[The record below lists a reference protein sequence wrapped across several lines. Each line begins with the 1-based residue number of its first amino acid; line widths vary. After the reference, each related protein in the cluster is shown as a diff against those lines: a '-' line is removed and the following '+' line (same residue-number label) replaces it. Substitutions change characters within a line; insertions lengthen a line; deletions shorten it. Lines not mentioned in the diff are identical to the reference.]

1 MLFALR
7 KKILIGYGLVIALLL
22 IVLIW
27 SLFSLYKLGNASSLI
42 LSKNYKSILAAKEM
56 IDAIERQDSGILL
69 LILGYSKE
77 GMGQYR
83 ENEEQFFRSFGRA
96 KDNITEPGEDKIIN
110 TIDSAYAE
118 YLSVCSNLQS
128 IYETEKIKAEQ
139 YYHETVLSA
148 FYAVRRACTQL
159 REINQKAMFE
169 ASDKAERLSKN
180 STFSVAILGFVTVGL
195 GLFLSIFLSSIIVK
209 PLHKLERATREI
221 AKGNYDIQLEKT
233 SSDELGTLSE
243 EFTTMARQLK
253 KYSEMNIS
261 QIWSEKQKSEAI
273 IQSID
278 DGIIV
283 VDADYRI
290 TGINRTAAKY
300 LQIDSTQA
308 LDHHFLEV
316 FSHKSL
322 FNYLKQTNETGKVPA
337 IKEDKN
343 IITVNDGES
352 DKYLQFS
359 IVPVHEKSGPT
370 FSIVLVLRDV
380 TRLKQLDRLKSEFVM
395 AASHELRTPLT
406 SMSMSIDLLHESAI
420 KKLSKKEK
428 ELISAA
434 TEEIERLKALV
445 NDLLDLSKIEAG
457 KMEMDIQKI
466 SVNQAFDRV
475 LSVME
480 AQAEEKGIHL
490 TSDLSK
496 GLPNVK
502 ADISK
507 VTWVLIN
514 LVSNALRY
522 TEKGGTI
529 NLSAKQVGD
538 MVHISVRDNG
548 KGIPIEYQTK
558 IFEKFVKIKGD
569 TESKG
574 SGLGLSICKEIVKAH
589 GGTIWVDSAP
599 GKGSEFTFTLPKA

>member
-1 MLFALR
+1 MLLTLR
-7 KKILIGYGLVIALLL
+7 KKILFGYGLVIALLL

-77 GMGQYR
+77 GLGQYR
-83 ENEEQFFRSFGRA
+83 ENEEQFFQSFGRA

-118 YLSVCSNLQS
+118 YISVCSNLQS
-128 IYETEKIKAEQ
+128 IYETEKMKAEQ

-148 FYAVRRACTQL
+148 FHAVRGACSRL
-159 REINQKAMFE
+159 REINQQAMFE
-169 ASDKAERLSKN
+169 ASDKAERLSEN
-180 STFSVAILGFVTVGL
+180 STLSVAILGFVTVGL

-209 PLHKLERATREI
+209 PLRNLERATREI

-243 EFTTMARQLK
+243 KFTDMARELK
-253 KYSEMNIS
+253 RYSEMNIS
-261 QIWSEKQKSEAI
+261 KIWSEKQKSEAI
-273 IQSID
+273 IHSID

-283 VDADYRI
+283 VDSDYKI
-290 TGINRTAAKY
+290 SGINRTAAIY
-300 LQIDSTQA
+300 LQVDSAQA
-308 LDHHFLEV
+308 LDRHFLEV
-316 FSHKSL
+316 FSNKSL
-322 FNYLKQTNETGKVPA
+322 FNYLKQTNKTGKVPY

-343 IITVNDGES
+343 IIMVNDGAS

-380 TRLKQLDRLKSEFVM
+380 TRLKQLDHLKSEFVT

-457 KMEMDIQKI
+457 KMEMDIRKI
-466 SVNQAFDRV
+466 SINKALEHM
-475 LSVME
+475 LSVMQ
-480 AQAEEKGIHL
+480 AQAEEKGIRL
-490 TSDLSK
+490 TSNLSK
-496 GLPNVK
+496 NLPSVK
-502 ADISK
+502 ADIGK
-507 VTWVLIN
+507 ITLVLNN

-522 TEKGGTI
+522 TEKGETI
-529 NLSAKQVGD
+529 DLSAKRVGD
-538 MVHISVRDNG
+538 MVHISVKDNG
-548 KGIPIEYQTK
+548 KGIPIEYQSK
-558 IFEKFVKIKGD
+558 IFEKFIRVKGD

-599 GKGSEFTFTLPKA
+599 GRGSEFTFTLPRA

>member
-1 MLFALR
+1 MLFTLR
-7 KKILIGYGLVIALLL
+7 KKILFGYGLVITLLL
-22 IVLIW
+22 IVIIW
-27 SLFSLYKLGNASSLI
+27 SLFNLYKLGNASSLI

-69 LILGYSKE
+69 LILGYSTE
-77 GMGQYR
+77 GLGQYR
-83 ENEEQFFRSFGRA
+83 ENEEQFFQSFGRA
-96 KDNITEPGEDKIIN
+96 KSNITEPGEDKIIN

-128 IYETEKIKAEQ
+128 IYETKKIKAEQ

-148 FYAVRRACTQL
+148 FYAVRRACTRL
-159 REINQKAMFE
+159 REINQQAMFE
-169 ASDKAERLSKN
+169 ASDKAERLSNN
-180 STFSVAILGFVTVGL
+180 STLSVAILGFVTVGV
-195 GLFLSIFLSSIIVK
+195 GLFLSIVLSSIIVK

-261 QIWSEKQKSEAI
+261 QIWSEKQKNEAI

-278 DGIIV
+278 DGIVV
-283 VDADYRI
+283 VDADYKI
-290 TGINRTAAKY
+290 TGINRTAARY

-322 FNYLKQTNETGKVPA
+322 FNYLKQTNETGKVPS

-343 IITVNDGES
+343 IIMVNDGES

-406 SMSMSIDLLHESAI
+406 SMSMSIDLLYESSI
-420 KKLSKKEK
+420 KKLNKKEK

-457 KMEMDIQKI
+457 KMEMDIRKI
-466 SVNQAFDRV
+466 SVNQAFERM
-475 LSVME
+475 LSVMQ
-480 AQAEEKGIHL
+480 AQGEEKGVSL
-490 TSDLSK
+490 TSNLSK
-496 GLPNVK
+496 SLPNVR

-507 VTWVLIN
+507 ITWVLNN

-529 NLSAKQVGD
+529 NLSARQVGNV
-538 MVHISVRDNG
+538 VHVSVRDNG
-548 KGIPIEYQTK
+548 KGIPIEYQPK
-558 IFEKFVKIKGD
+558 IFEKFIRVKGD

-599 GKGSEFTFTLPKA
+599 GKGSEFTFTLPRA